1 MFVKIGSVEK
11 PTDIVDL
18 LLECHERIRTFIG
31 IARRIAGAH
40 DSPPREVGTAAARVT
55 RYFSESLPLHV
66 ADEEQS
72 ILPRLQ
78 GKDPAIDAVLAEMHL
93 EHERHEP
100 QLEALLGTCR
110 MIEQFPERLAEWAP
124 GLAAVATA
132 LEQDFLGHLEKE
144 EKVILPAIRNLA
156 SEKERHA
163 MLHELRARRAN
174 LGVGPGAR

>member
-40 DSPPREVGTAAARVT
+40 DSPPAEVRAAAARVT